1 MENVVRLWRD
11 AATTFPTN
19 FSSRCDRRLALML
32 PMARMSDVGSFSFKC
47 TLTPGGNVVPCLVS
61 LSHRRHTYTQTHIRK
76 KKQQHTHKRSCESSR
91 QLAVTK
97 TGRDSWT
104 RRVEERKRREK
115 KGSLCSI
122 KAAAPESKAPLMNS
136 NYMHINSEEVKHV
149 LTFESTQ
156 QQTENERSTSCFF
169 FLLFHKHKMEM
180 HACVW
185 TQFHHWGHTQED
197 GRWGHLV
204 RWICAG
210 SVCHHSNHCVAQN
223 KTRIQ
228 SYWVVCSRSKTN

>member
-76 KKQQHTHKRSCESSR
+76 KKQQQHTHKRSCESSR

-169 FLLFHKHKMEM
+169 FFCFINTKWKCMPVCGLSSTTEGTHRKTAAEVIWWDEFVPVLF
-180 HACVW
+180 V
-185 TQFHHWGHTQED
+185 TT
-197 GRWGHLV
+197 LTIV
-204 RWICAG
+204 
-210 SVCHHSNHCVAQN
+210 
-223 KTRIQ
+223 
-228 SYWVVCSRSKTN
+228 